1 MKKIWLVRHGQSQSQ
16 SAEDNDMVDPEL
28 SELGRQQA
36 RRLVKPLQNFEL
48 DLILIS
54 PLRRAWQTYQ
64 LSGIQNSRCEFDSRL
79 IESDWGIAGW
89 YEDILPVPTPDLAK
103 PDQHNAWLEPV
114 EKRTTR
120 LVLDLLK
127 IPNENMLL
135 FGHWGIFNH
144 IFAEFAGIDLTKN
157 SVNAPMDNTAISLLE
172 LDDDQNHIIRYW
184 NDRAHVAD
192 ILQ

>member
-36 RRLVKPLQNFEL
+36 RRLAKPLQNFEL

-64 LSGIQNSRCEFDSRL
+64 LSGVQNSRCEFDSRL

-120 LVLDLLK
+120 LVVD
-127 IPNENMLL
+127 
-135 FGHWGIFNH
+135 
-144 IFAEFAGIDLTKN
+144 
-157 SVNAPMDNTAISLLE
+157 
-172 LDDDQNHIIRYW
+172 
-184 NDRAHVAD
+184 
-192 ILQ
+192 